1 MIQCARGEGLS
12 AENEGDT
19 KRRKERQDCT
29 VNCLRTTKKERR
41 EKAIGRGEAELGIM
55 MGWMGWGGLSRVF
68 AWTIHHQ
75 QRLIALL
82 C

>member
-1 MIQCARGEGLS
+1 MYS
-12 AENEGDT
+12 D
-19 KRRKERQDCT
+19 
-29 VNCLRTTKKERR
+29 CLRTTKKERR

-55 MGWMGWGGLSRVF
+55 MRWMGGLSRVF